1 MKNKKGVI
9 IIGSLHYDLFVN
21 AHHQPKR
28 GEIVVGKNWF
38 PKFGGK
44 GGNQALACSLNGT
57 PTKIV
62 SAVGKDEFGNYI
74 LNKLKASKVNSK
86 FVQILKNEETGMSV
100 AISDNKGE
108 YGAVIVSGANLKID
122 HNVLKNPYI
131 WKNSKILMIQ
141 NEINEKL
148 NLLAAKKAKLNGLK
162 VCLNASPPKKLNLKL
177 IQNVDILIV
186 NLVEAESIA
195 QKKIKNINKAKQIS
209 QILTKQFELVVI
221 TAGEKGVIACEK
233 NKKPI
238 YLKPKKTKVKST
250 HGAGDV
256 FAGVFCSNLAL
267 NQNIKTALEI
277 ANKKAAFH
285 VAK

>member
-1 MKNKKGVI
+1 MKNKNGVI

-21 AHHQPKR
+21 AFRQPKK
-28 GEIVVGKNWF
+28 GEIIVAENWF

-44 GGNQALACSLNGT
+44 GGNQALASSLNGT

-62 SAVGKDEFGNYI
+62 SAVGKDLFGQYI
-74 LNKLKASKVNSK
+74 LNKLKNSKVNSK
-86 FVQILKNEETGMSV
+86 FVQILRNEKTGISV
-100 AISDNKGE
+100 AISDNQGE
-108 YGAVIVSGANLKID
+108 YGAVIVSGANLKINHD
-122 HNVLKNPYI
+122 VLNNPSI

-141 NEINEKL
+141 NEVDGKL

-162 VCLNASPPKKLNLKL
+162 VCLNASPPKKLNFKL

-186 NLVEAESIA
+186 NLVEAESIS
-195 QKKIKNINKAKQIS
+195 QKKIKDISKAKQIS
-209 QILTKQFELVVI
+209 QILTKQFEIVVI

-238 YLKPKKTKVKST
+238 YVKAKKIKVKST

-267 NQNIKTALEI
+267 NKNIKTALEI